1 MDKSS
6 ESSPTLE
13 TLIGHLERHA
23 SERPCDDAE
32 LLELARQALT
42 RYTRQSRVIPFP
54 SRSKPAPSPT
64 PRHGNTYLLD
74 YLYGMGDGS
83 ANPLGSGNRGELQRY
98 AREGLGPRALR
109 TRRLRLAQAI
119 DNACERYEGRAR
131 ILCVDAGHLRE
142 AELSSALCHK
152 RFQRFVAL
160 DSSPEHLQQVERNYA
175 WLGVETL
182 YASVGQLLAGVAEL
196 DEFDLI
202 YSAGLVEQLDDSSA
216 EQLTRQLFRHLA
228 VGGRL
233 LLANFQPGVPN
244 ISYLEA
250 LLDWRPRYRDDQAL
264 LNLLLGVPYNSIA
277 SARVS
282 HDNGKCIGF
291 LEAIRYG

>member
-6 ESSPTLE
+6 ETSPSLE
-13 TLIGHLERHA
+13 TLIGQLEQHA
-23 SERPCDDAE
+23 GERPGDDSE

-42 RYTRQSRVIPFP
+42 RYTRQSQIIPFP
-54 SRSKPAPSPT
+54 RHSAAASA

-74 YLYGMGDGS
+74 YLYGIGDGS
-83 ANPLGSGNRGELQRY
+83 TKLLGAGNRGELQRY
-98 AREGLGPRALR
+98 AREDLAPRALR

-119 DNACERYEGRAR
+119 DATCERRDGRAR
-131 ILCVDAGHLRE
+131 ILCVGAAHLRE

-160 DSSPEHLQQVERNYA
+160 DNSPEHLQQVGRNYG
-175 WLGVETL
+175 WLGVDTL
-182 YASVGQLLAGVAEL
+182 YASVAQLLAGTVEL
-196 DEFDLI
+196 DEFDLV

-216 EQLTRQLFRHLA
+216 EQLCRQLFRHLA
-228 VGGRL
+228 VDGHL

-244 ISYLEA
+244 IAYLEA

-282 HDNGKCIGF
+282 HDSGKCIGF